1 MIPMMTGF
9 EAGVQSAGGTW
20 SELFSRGAAVNAV
33 PLLTVLAWYLTVL
46 AIGTVFYPL
55 TRLVF
60 GGDSVRGWG
69 VSRFFG
75 LLVWG
80 VTVWLA
86 SQFGATF
93 LPITMTACFCAWA
106 LVNLILFFGF
116 WKVIC
121 GELRLNRKR
130 ILTIEAVFLGLFVF
144 FLLIRLG
151 NPDLWHPYKGGE
163 KPMDFSYFNAVL
175 KSTILPPYDP
185 WFSGG
190 RLNYYYYGF
199 FLSGLLT
206 KWLGIVPSVAYNLIL
221 PTWFAYLGVGAFSIG
236 ATIFRGLYP
245 DGSESAATGT
255 GLLSVT
261 FLQLIGNL
269 GTLGIIGSQLVQ
281 LGRQALPMV
290 EGQANGFIAFFV
302 GIRQLFAGH
311 RFQLYPGDW
320 YWIPSRAIPG
330 EPITEF
336 PYFTFLY
343 GDPHAHLFAL
353 PITVLV
359 LVWIVSLAFRV
370 DRCALPKWGEW
381 VIALIGGGLT
391 IGSLIPTNT
400 WDFPTF
406 LLLAIGAIG
415 LIVGRFRLSGPDAAA
430 RKAGIIAASAVL
442 VAVVSAG
449 LFLPYLLTNWRDSGM
464 MFWEGDRT
472 PQWAYLLHW
481 GIFLFAV
488 AGWLIY
494 ETMDWLKVVKISA
507 VRKFYARV
515 QAGFFIFA
523 VFLVIVFGF
532 FAATKAPVGL
542 IAFPLML
549 WALVLLL
556 RPGQPLLKRIIF
568 FCLGTAFFITLFVEF
583 TALRGDV
590 GRMNMVFKLYN
601 QAWTLMALGAAIGA
615 AVTMA
620 GCVGNESGPLSRF
633 SGTTATA
640 WKILFSCLLFSGALF
655 TLTAS
660 VDKIRDRMVK
670 TAPHSLDGMAYM
682 DSAFYSQD
690 GFTMDLSQDA
700 NAIRWFQENVSG
712 SPAIAEGHATEYK
725 WGNRMAV
732 YTGLP
737 SVIGWNYHQR
747 QQRTMMTEA
756 VWKRV
761 EDVNDFYTTTSVEA
775 ARAFLDT
782 YGVRYVVVGQLERG
796 LYDPAGIAKFDAADG
811 DAWEA
816 VFRDRDTVIYE
827 VKK

>member
-1 MIPMMTGF
+1 MPMMTGF
-9 EAGVQSAGGTW
+9 EAGIQSAGGTW

-33 PLLTVLAWYLTVL
+33 PLLTVLAWYLMLL
-46 AIGTVFYPL
+46 AIGIVFYPL
-55 TRLVF
+55 TRLIF
-60 GGDSVRGWG
+60 AGDSVRGWG

-86 SQFGATF
+86 SQLGATF
-93 LPITMTACFCAWA
+93 LPVTMTACLGAWT
-106 LVNLILFFGF
+106 LVNLILFGGF
-116 WKVIC
+116 WKEIR
-121 GELRLNRKR
+121 GEVRLNRRR
-130 ILTIEAVFLGLFVF
+130 ILTIEAVFLGLFLF

-221 PTWFAYLGVGAFSIG
+221 PTWFAVLGVGAFSIG
-236 ATIFRGLYP
+236 TTIFHGLYP
-245 DGSESAATGT
+245 EGSESAATKT

-281 LGRQALPMV
+281 LGRQALPIAEDQM
-290 EGQANGFIAFFV
+290 NGLVAFFV

-370 DRCALPKWGEW
+370 DRSALPKWGEW
-381 VIALIGGGLT
+381 VAALIGGGLT

-406 LLLAIGAIG
+406 LLLAIAAIG
-415 LIVGRFRLSGPDAAA
+415 LIVGHFRLTGPNSAA

-442 VAVVSAG
+442 LAVVSVG
-449 LFLPYLLTNWRDSGM
+449 IFLPYLLTNSRDSGIM
-464 MFWEGDRT
+464 LWEGDRT

-481 GIFLFAV
+481 GIFLFTA
-488 AGWLIY
+488 ASWLVY
-494 ETMDWLKVVKISA
+494 ETMDWLKAVKISA

-532 FAATKAPVGL
+532 FAATKATIGL

-549 WALVLLL
+549 WTLALLL
-556 RPGQPLLKRIIF
+556 RPGQPLLKRIVF

-583 TALRGDV
+583 AALRGDV

-601 QAWTLMALGAAIGA
+601 QAWTLMALGAAIGT
-615 AVTMA
+615 AVVIA
-620 GCVGNESGPLSRF
+620 GWAGNESGSRSRF
-633 SGTTATA
+633 SEMTATA
-640 WKILFSCLLFSGALF
+640 WKVLFSCLLFSGALF

-660 VDKIRDRMVK
+660 MDKIRDRMVK

-700 NAIRWFQENVSG
+700 NAIRWLQENVSG
-712 SPAIAEGHATEYK
+712 SPTIVEGHATEYK
-725 WGNRMAV
+725 WGNRMTV

-761 EDVNDFYTTTSVEA
+761 EDVNDFYTTASVEA

-782 YGVRYVVVGQLERG
+782 YGVRYVIVGQLERG
-796 LYDPAGIAKFDAADG
+796 LYDPTGIAKFDAADG
-811 DAWEA
+811 DAWET